1 MTIWMA
7 FRIGIAVI
15 ALLALI
21 ALFVCQYR
29 LSSRVSCPV
38 SRRGPVRSGP
48 DGDGLQSS
56 DVANWN

>member
-1 MTIWMA
+1 MTMWIV

-15 ALLALI
+15 ALMALI

-29 LSSRVSCPV
+29 LSSRVSRQEPAP
-38 SRRGPVRSGP
+38 RRQA
-48 DGDGLQSS
+48 DGLQSS

>member
-1 MTIWMA
+1 MTMWFA
-7 FRIGIAVI
+7 VRIGIAGI

-29 LSSRVSCPV
+29 LSSRVS
-38 SRRGPVRSGP
+38 RREPTPRP
-48 DGDGLQSS
+48 RADGLQSS

>member
-1 MTIWMA
+1 MTMWFA
-7 FRIGIAVI
+7 VRIGIAGI

-29 LSSRVSCPV
+29 LSSRVS
-38 SRRGPVRSGP
+38 RREPAPRGR
-48 DGDGLQSS
+48 DDGLQSS